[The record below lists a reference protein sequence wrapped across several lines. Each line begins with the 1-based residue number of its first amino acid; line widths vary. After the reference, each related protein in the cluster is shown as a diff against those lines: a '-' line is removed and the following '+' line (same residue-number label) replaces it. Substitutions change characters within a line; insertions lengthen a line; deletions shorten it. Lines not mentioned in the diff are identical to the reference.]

1 MPLIMYGI
9 FLIFIPLF
17 LQLIL
22 LHFLAKLLDRLFYE
36 RFGRTFYLLFMWP
49 GVAVHELS
57 HLAACLVTLTRVREV
72 KLFAPR
78 DERSGTLTLGW
89 VTHDRPRSPVIST
102 LIGSA
107 PFFGGAAALWLLLHW
122 LFPAVLQQADLRP
135 LVWNGGW
142 SGALD
147 LLVGSV
153 SAYVS
158 LAMAVFAHLAGG
170 GWRTAVFL
178 IAATSLAAHAA
189 PSKTDLR
196 HTVIGL
202 VAVFILLLVL
212 VLVGGRLDPAWPQRL
227 AAFLPRPIG
236 AVSVLLGYGLVCV
249 GSSLAV
255 FGGLAAIL
263 SGLRRLRR
271 LRPRRGQTGL

>member
-9 FLIFIPLF
+9 FLIFIPLL
-17 LQLIL
+17 LQLFL

-49 GVAVHELS
+49 GVTVHELS
-57 HLAACLVTLTRVREV
+57 HLAACLVTFTRVREIR
-72 KLFAPR
+72 LFAPR

-89 VTHDRPRSPVIST
+89 VAHDKPRNPVVST

-122 LFPAVLQQADLRP
+122 LYPAVLQQADLRP
-135 LVWNGGW
+135 LVWSGGW
-142 SGALD
+142 RGAID
-147 LLVGSV
+147 LFIGSA
-153 SAYVS
+153 SAYAG
-158 LAMAVFAHLAGG
+158 LAAAVFAQLAEG

-178 IAATSLAAHAA
+178 IAATSLAAHSA

-202 VAVFILLLVL
+202 AAAIVLLLLAVL
-212 VLVGGRLDPAWPQRL
+212 IGGRLDPAWPQRL
-227 AAFLPRPIG
+227 AGFVSRPIG

-255 FGGLAAIL
+255 FGGLAAIV
-263 SGLRRLRR
+263 SGLRRLIS
-271 LRPRRGQTGL
+271 RRGRRQAGL